1 MLSKYPVMHLLK
13 VDDKL
18 AFGQSILTV
27 TGFQMR
33 EEIIVVEAKMET
45 KGDLK
50 GPYAI
55 GKLEQFDIQTTPGR
69 MFKSNFKGH
78 DRGLV
83 TV

>member
-1 MLSKYPVMHLLK
+1 MHLLK
-13 VDDKL
+13 VDDKV

-33 EEIIVVEAKMET
+33 EEIIVIVAKMDT

-50 GPYAI
+50 GQYAI
-55 GKLEQFDIQTTPGR
+55 GKLDQFEIQKTPGR